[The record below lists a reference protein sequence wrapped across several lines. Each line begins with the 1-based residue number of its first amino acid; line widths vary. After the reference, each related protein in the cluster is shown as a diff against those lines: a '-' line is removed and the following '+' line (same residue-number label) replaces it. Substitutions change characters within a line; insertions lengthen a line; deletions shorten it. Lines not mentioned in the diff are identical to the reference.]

1 LAAGPVFLPFSVVF
15 FFALLMPVLYA
26 FIGFIGGIIAG
37 ALCNV
42 IAKWTGGLEFAV
54 GDVVPAA

>member
-1 LAAGPVFLPFSVVF
+1 VFLPFSVVF